1 MIITG
6 IVVDIVVVV
15 VAGTAAV
22 VVDHTV
28 GIVASVLVAGTQV
41 AADTALVALALVVAH
56 TLVGRTKKE
65 YQLYV
70 FMYPFYIHTCIM

>member
-41 AADTALVALALVVAH
+41 AADTALVVLALVVAH
-56 TLVGRTKKE
+56 TLVGRTK
-65 YQLYV
+65 
-70 FMYPFYIHTCIM
+70 

>member
-28 GIVASVLVAGTQV
+28 GIVAPVLVAGTQV

-56 TLVGRTKKE
+56 TLVGRTIKD
-65 YQLYV
+65 YQLFV
-70 FMYPFYIHTCIM
+70 FMYTYYIHTCIV

>member
-28 GIVASVLVAGTQV
+28 GIVASVLVAGSQV
-41 AADTALVALALVVAH
+41 AADTALVVLALAVVH
-56 TLVGRTKKE
+56 TLVGRTK
-65 YQLYV
+65 
-70 FMYPFYIHTCIM
+70 

>member
-41 AADTALVALALVVAH
+41 AADTALVVAH
-56 TLVGRTKKE
+56 TLVGRTK
-65 YQLYV
+65 
-70 FMYPFYIHTCIM
+70 